1 MSLENVIAEH
11 AAALNNLAEAI
22 RAALGVGRPIL
33 HADANALTVAH
44 VTGKGSTGVAPD
56 AELDKAVGKVEDDA
70 QAKAMAAVEEKKAKA
85 KADAKA
91 KKDAAD
97 KAAADAAA
105 SAASSQTAG
114 ADSSDDGL
122 GEDDGLGDDE
132 PVPDYKTVVR
142 PALLEA
148 IKRTDKATVLE
159 LVKSYGVAKA
169 EDLDP
174 SVYREI
180 MGKAAALGV

>member
-11 AAALNNLAEAI
+11 AAALNNLAAALREAFGPVMLTAI
-22 RAALGVGRPIL
+22 RGTSQADAALDEIPGEKSRDG
-33 HADANALTVAH
+33 DAKTE
-44 VTGKGSTGVAPD
+44 
-56 AELDKAVGKVEDDA
+56 AEK
-70 QAKAMAAVEEKKAKA
+70 KA

-105 SAASSQTAG
+105 ASAASSQTAG

-122 GEDDGLGDDE
+122 GDDSGDGLGEDE
-132 PVPDYKTVVR
+132 PVPDYKTEVR
-142 PALLEA
+142 PALLDA

-159 LVKSYGVAKA
+159 KCVKAYGVAKA

-174 SVYREI
+174 SVYREV
-180 MGKAAALGV
+180 MAKAKALGV

>member
-11 AAALNNLAEAI
+11 AAALNNLAAALREAFGPVMLTAI
-22 RAALGVGRPIL
+22 RGTSQADAALDEIPGEKSRDGDAKTEAENKAA
-33 HADANALTVAH
+33 AD
-44 VTGKGSTGVAPD
+44 
-56 AELDKAVGKVEDDA
+56 E
-70 QAKAMAAVEEKKAKA
+70 AKAKAAADKKA

-105 SAASSQTAG
+105 ASAASSQTAG

-122 GEDDGLGDDE
+122 GDDSGDGLGEDE
-132 PVPDYKTVVR
+132 PVPDYKTEVR
-142 PALLEA
+142 PALLDA

-159 LVKSYGVAKA
+159 KCVKAYGVAKA

-174 SVYREI
+174 SVYREV
-180 MGKAAALGV
+180 MAKAKALGV